1 MKIQTILYSLCMVT
15 FLSSCH
21 IYKQYDRPDIDIKG
35 LYRDPVAIN
44 DTLVSDTNNMA
55 DLPWEKVF
63 TDPYLQSLIRLGL
76 ERNVD
81 LQTALLKVQEARASL
96 MTSRLSYLPSLTLA
110 PQGGVSSF
118 DKKQGSWSWSLPVSA
133 SWEIDLF
140 GKLLNTK
147 RAAKAALMQSEAYQQ
162 AVQTQVVAAI
172 ANYYFSLLML
182 DEQLQI
188 TETTSVLWAKNVETM
203 KAMKEAAM
211 VQ

>member
-21 IYKQYDRPDIDIKG
+21 IYQAIRPTGYRHKG

-81 LQTALLKVQEARASL
+81 LQTALLKV
-96 MTSRLSYLPSLTLA
+96 T
-110 PQGGVSSF
+110 
-118 DKKQGSWSWSLPVSA
+118 GS
-133 SWEIDLF
+133 
-140 GKLLNTK
+140 
-147 RAAKAALMQSEAYQQ
+147 QSE
-162 AVQTQVVAAI
+162 
-172 ANYYFSLLML
+172 L
-182 DEQLQI
+182 DDFADCRIYLH
-188 TETTSVLWAKNVETM
+188 
-203 KAMKEAAM
+203 
-211 VQ
+211 